1 MISAL
6 KTPNIVKICQSLL
19 KRIVSY
25 KGCNLPFCQGELN
38 YRDTGIEAFKIEDMA
53 QLLQLLV
60 GDKTIES
67 SGIQII
73 RTVLDE
79 GGCPDRIMESE

>member
-1 MISAL
+1 MP
-6 KTPNIVKICQSLL
+6 KIVKLCQSLL

-25 KGCNLPFCQGELN
+25 QGWNFPFCQGELN

-53 QLLQLLV
+53 QLLQVLV
-60 GDKTIES
+60 DDKIIES

-79 GGCPDRIMESE
+79 GGSPDRIMESEWEL

>member
-1 MISAL
+1 
-6 KTPNIVKICQSLL
+6 V
-19 KRIVSY
+19 
-25 KGCNLPFCQGELN
+25 N

-53 QLLQLLV
+53 QLLQVLV
-60 GDKTIES
+60 DDKIIES

-79 GGCPDRIMESE
+79 GGSPDRIMESE